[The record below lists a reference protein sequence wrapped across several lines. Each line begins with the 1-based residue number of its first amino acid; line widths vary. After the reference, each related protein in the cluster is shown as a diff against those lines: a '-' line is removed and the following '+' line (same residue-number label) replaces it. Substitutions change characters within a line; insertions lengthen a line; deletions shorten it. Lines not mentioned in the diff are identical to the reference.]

1 MLKSFIFDLNFLLKL
16 RKEKVTME
24 RLDKINIL
32 IKKFKEDR
40 DWDKFHNP
48 KDLAISLSIEI
59 AELLECFQWKT
70 SEESIEKNL
79 DNIKYEIADIA
90 IYLLYLCNK
99 LNIDILDVIEKKIK
113 INEFKYPLEKSKGNS
128 IKYNKL

>member
-1 MLKSFIFDLNFLLKL
+1 
-16 RKEKVTME
+16 ME